1 MASEMDEHKASLREN
16 VLFYVTAFFCLVAIF
31 SLFIFL
37 FLVPFFIEPALAT
50 IYMEFDPEP
59 VICETTEASF
69 HRGLSNCQWSSCR
82 EGCTKEVY
90 ECWHIRV
97 RYRSPVPVGDADARS
112 VRDRIVQHKSSMAY
126 SPLNEQISVKNSIY
140 GNQKGQS
147 YPVSPNSG
155 FGMAVSSVNSYDDRI
170 QSVLPEEDD
179 AEKEGEYALADEGG
193 EGLHVH
199 EARLQPNVKGCGYP
213 PDVECNNTFASTYG
227 ILGANFSCYYSLIDP
242 TLAITQLNIAK
253 VRAELIYCLT
263 IPIILFV
270 ISVVYL
276 FYAYFKL
283 YAEPTADGA
292 AATPRGPSLDFDTV
306 EGKVEGVV
314 VRQPMSSPVNT
325 GGKYGLLYQFPSPD
339 STRIIR
345 RAKSGGAITF
355 AAAGQPTEKA
365 SKETAVVFS
374 GMKNSSG
381 ESAAH
386 SKGMRI
392 SKSMGPGLGEGSI
405 AAAQRNPGSFTHIS
419 STMSSAP
426 CSSSSSSTTS
436 LSSQSD
442 FSSPSHLPASLYSE
456 SSGCNTIAD
465 LSVTSTAT
473 EIFPNDNELEYYS
486 PNPNPTNQYT
496 KNHSTLSGNSG
507 RQRRRLRECIP
518 LISNNH

>member
-1 MASEMDEHKASLREN
+1 MKDKPDGFTPSDGSAAVLISSSSSSTMASEMDEHKASLREN
-16 VLFYVTAFFCLVAIF
+16 VLFYMTAFFCLVAVF

-126 SPLNEQISVKNSIY
+126 SPLSEQRSVKSSVY
-140 GNQKGQS
+140 TKGQQQQQQQS
-147 YPVSPNSG
+147 FPMSPSNG
-155 FGMAVSSVNSYDDRI
+155 LFGMGAPSSASSYDDRI
-170 QSVLPEEDD
+170 QSVLPEED
-179 AEKEGEYALADEGG
+179 EKEGVYALADEGG

-213 PDVECNNTFASTYG
+213 PDVECNNTFASAYG

-283 YAEPTADGA
+283 YAEPSSDGP
-292 AATPRGPSLDFDTV
+292 AATPKGPSMDFDG
-306 EGKVEGVV
+306 EGSQVEGVV
-314 VRQPMSSPVNT
+314 VSQPISSPINT

-345 RAKSGGAITF
+345 RAKSGGAITTLS
-355 AAAGQPTEKA
+355 AAPVAGIARGKA
-365 SKETAVVFS
+365 SSKETAILLA
-374 GMKNSSG
+374 GTKNAT
-381 ESAAH
+381 AAAAAGN
-386 SKGMRI
+386 SQPPISRGMRI
-392 SKSMGPGLGEGSI
+392 SKSMG
-405 AAAQRNPGSFTHIS
+405 
-419 STMSSAP
+419 
-426 CSSSSSSTTS
+426 
-436 LSSQSD
+436 
-442 FSSPSHLPASLYSE
+442 
-456 SSGCNTIAD
+456 
-465 LSVTSTAT
+465 
-473 EIFPNDNELEYYS
+473 
-486 PNPNPTNQYT
+486 
-496 KNHSTLSGNSG
+496 
-507 RQRRRLRECIP
+507 
-518 LISNNH
+518 

>member
-16 VLFYVTAFFCLVAIF
+16 VLFYLTAFFCLVAVF

-50 IYMEFDPEP
+50 IYMEFDPQP
-59 VICETTEASF
+59 VICETTEATF

-97 RYRSPVPVGDADARS
+97 RYRSSVPVGDADARS
-112 VRDRIVQHKSSMAY
+112 VRDQIVQHKSSMSY
-126 SPLNEQISVKNSIY
+126 SPLNEQRSVKSSLY
-140 GNQKGQS
+140 SNQKGQS
-147 YPVSPNSG
+147 FPMSPNNG
-155 FGMAVSSVNSYDDRI
+155 FGMAMSSVSSYDDRI

-179 AEKEGEYALADEGG
+179 TEKEGAYALADEGG

-276 FYAYFKL
+276 FYAYFKI
-283 YAEPTADGA
+283 YAEPSADGP
-292 AATPRGPSLDFDTV
+292 AATPKGPSMDFD
-306 EGKVEGVV
+306 GKGDEVEGVLV
-314 VRQPMSSPVNT
+314 SQPISSPINT

-345 RAKSGGAITF
+345 RAKSGGAITL
-355 AAAGQPTEKA
+355 AAAGIPVTEKN
-365 SKETAVVFS
+365 SKETALVLAGTKNATAS
-374 GMKNSSG
+374 GNLQPP
-381 ESAAH
+381 H
-386 SKGMRI
+386 SRGMRI
-392 SKSMGPGLGEGSI
+392 SKSMG
-405 AAAQRNPGSFTHIS
+405 
-419 STMSSAP
+419 
-426 CSSSSSSTTS
+426 
-436 LSSQSD
+436 
-442 FSSPSHLPASLYSE
+442 
-456 SSGCNTIAD
+456 
-465 LSVTSTAT
+465 
-473 EIFPNDNELEYYS
+473 
-486 PNPNPTNQYT
+486 
-496 KNHSTLSGNSG
+496 
-507 RQRRRLRECIP
+507 
-518 LISNNH
+518 

>member
-16 VLFYVTAFFCLVAIF
+16 VLFYLTAFFCLVAVF

-50 IYMEFDPEP
+50 IYMEFDPQP
-59 VICETTEASF
+59 VICETTEATF

-97 RYRSPVPVGDADARS
+97 RYRSSVPVGDADARS
-112 VRDRIVQHKSSMAY
+112 VRDQIVQHKSSMSY
-126 SPLNEQISVKNSIY
+126 SPLNEQKSVKSSLY
-140 GNQKGQS
+140 SNQKGQS
-147 YPVSPNSG
+147 FPMSPNNG
-155 FGMAVSSVNSYDDRI
+155 FGMAIPSVSSYDDRI

-179 AEKEGEYALADEGG
+179 TEKEYALADEGG

-276 FYAYFKL
+276 FYAYFKI
-283 YAEPTADGA
+283 YAEPSADGP
-292 AATPRGPSLDFDTV
+292 AATPKGPSMDFD
-306 EGKVEGVV
+306 GKGDEVDGVV
-314 VRQPMSSPVNT
+314 VSQPISSPINT

-345 RAKSGGAITF
+345 RAKSGGAITL
-355 AAAGQPTEKA
+355 AAAGIPVTEKN
-365 SKETAVVFS
+365 SKETAIVLAGTKNATAS
-374 GMKNSSG
+374 GNLQPP
-381 ESAAH
+381 H
-386 SKGMRI
+386 SRGMRI
-392 SKSMGPGLGEGSI
+392 SKSMG
-405 AAAQRNPGSFTHIS
+405 
-419 STMSSAP
+419 
-426 CSSSSSSTTS
+426 
-436 LSSQSD
+436 
-442 FSSPSHLPASLYSE
+442 
-456 SSGCNTIAD
+456 
-465 LSVTSTAT
+465 
-473 EIFPNDNELEYYS
+473 
-486 PNPNPTNQYT
+486 
-496 KNHSTLSGNSG
+496 
-507 RQRRRLRECIP
+507 
-518 LISNNH
+518 

>member
-1 MASEMDEHKASLREN
+1 MKDKPDGFTPSDGSAAVLISSSSSSTMASEMDEHKASLREN
-16 VLFYVTAFFCLVAIF
+16 VLFYMTAFFCLVAVF

-126 SPLNEQISVKNSIY
+126 SPLSEQRSVKSSVY
-140 GNQKGQS
+140 TKGQQQQQQS
-147 YPVSPNSG
+147 FPMSPSNG
-155 FGMAVSSVNSYDDRI
+155 LFGMGAPSSASSYDDRI
-170 QSVLPEEDD
+170 QSVLPEED
-179 AEKEGEYALADEGG
+179 EKEGAYALADEGG

-213 PDVECNNTFASTYG
+213 PDVECNNTFASAYG

-283 YAEPTADGA
+283 YAEPSSDGP
-292 AATPRGPSLDFDTV
+292 AATPKGPSMDFDG
-306 EGKVEGVV
+306 EGSQVEGVV
-314 VRQPMSSPVNT
+314 VSQPISSPINT

-345 RAKSGGAITF
+345 RAKSGGAITTLS
-355 AAAGQPTEKA
+355 AAPAAGIARGKA
-365 SKETAVVFS
+365 SSKETAILLA
-374 GMKNSSG
+374 GTKNAT
-381 ESAAH
+381 AAAAGN
-386 SKGMRI
+386 SQPPISRGMRI
-392 SKSMGPGLGEGSI
+392 SKSMG
-405 AAAQRNPGSFTHIS
+405 
-419 STMSSAP
+419 
-426 CSSSSSSTTS
+426 
-436 LSSQSD
+436 
-442 FSSPSHLPASLYSE
+442 
-456 SSGCNTIAD
+456 
-465 LSVTSTAT
+465 
-473 EIFPNDNELEYYS
+473 
-486 PNPNPTNQYT
+486 
-496 KNHSTLSGNSG
+496 
-507 RQRRRLRECIP
+507 
-518 LISNNH
+518 